1 MPPSAPRPVIG
12 TRAAYSA
19 APRPSVEALAESLA
33 PVIETAGLKEEL
45 FDSCI
50 AAEHGYSPDPEKVK
64 TWAF

>member
-50 AAEHGYSPDPEKVK
+50 AAEHGSSPDPEKVK